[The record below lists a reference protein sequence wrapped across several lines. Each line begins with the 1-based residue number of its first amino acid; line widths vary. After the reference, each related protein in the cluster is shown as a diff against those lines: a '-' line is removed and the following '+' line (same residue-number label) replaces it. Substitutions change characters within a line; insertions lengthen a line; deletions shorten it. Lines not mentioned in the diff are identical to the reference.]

1 MPDIEVHN
9 TTGDTINILKL
20 QPARCVVQE
29 NVILRYDVIIIKSPR
44 ILSVVPYTV
53 SAFVV
58 LFCLGLF

>member
-1 MPDIEVHN
+1 VPDTEVHK

-20 QPARCVVQE
+20 QPALCVVQE
-29 NVILRYDVIIIKSPR
+29 NVILCYDFIIIKSPR
-44 ILSVVPYTV
+44 ILYVVPYAV